1 MFYVWKSNQI
11 RSLSWKSRFLICQVI
26 QLWLSLSTTTQFF
39 LPLWAA
45 IENRTK
51 NSAADKGHWPSASLP
66 ARLPACLPVQF
77 VFLER
82 VVQKSETKTWVDYA
96 YYNFVSIGC
105 CLCRIFNA
113 FLCRRE
119 VGVSYQV
126 FIRTKL
132 FYIVNSLL
140 AYNGNQTTS
149 LSFCLKH

>member
-26 QLWLSLSTTTQFF
+26 QLWLSLSTTTQLQLKIEQKIRLLTRVIGR
-39 LPLWAA
+39 LP
-45 IENRTK
+45 
-51 NSAADKGHWPSASLP
+51 PC
-66 ARLPACLPVQF
+66 LPACLPVQF

-96 YYNFVSIGC
+96 YYKFVSIGC